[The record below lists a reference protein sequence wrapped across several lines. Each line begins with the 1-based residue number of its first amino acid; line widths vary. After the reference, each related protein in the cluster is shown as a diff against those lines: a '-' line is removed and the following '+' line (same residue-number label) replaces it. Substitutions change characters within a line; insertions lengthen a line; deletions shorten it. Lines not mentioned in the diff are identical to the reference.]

1 MSTHNDHNDH
11 NDPNKSQV
19 ESSGIKARPVLLFLG
34 ILAAATAF
42 VFVLI
47 QGLLFAFD
55 KLDAMNRPEPSTR
68 VELPEG
74 QRKLPPEPR
83 LQGAPGMDG
92 PTLLPLDEMK
102 EYKQMVNEKAAGYG
116 WVNKESGIVRIPLDR
131 AKALDAERGL
141 PALVQG
147 ETGEI
152 RKAEETRKLVY
163 AGDSNGGR
171 MIK

>member
-1 MSTHNDHNDH
+1 MSTHNDPH
-11 NDPNKSQV
+11 DPNKIQV
-19 ESSGIKARPVLLFLG
+19 EGSGIKAKPVLMFLG
-34 ILAAATAF
+34 ILGVATAF

-47 QGLLFAFD
+47 QGLLIGFD
-55 KLDAMNRPEPSTR
+55 KLDEMSRPEPSSR

-102 EYKQMVNEKAAGYG
+102 DYKKMIDEKAHGYG
-116 WVNKESGIVRIPLDR
+116 WVNKEAGIVRLPLER
-131 AKALDAERGL
+131 AKALVAERGL
-141 PALVQG
+141 PERTPEAT
-147 ETGEI
+147 EEI

-163 AGDSNGGR
+163 SADSNGGR
-171 MIK
+171 TVK